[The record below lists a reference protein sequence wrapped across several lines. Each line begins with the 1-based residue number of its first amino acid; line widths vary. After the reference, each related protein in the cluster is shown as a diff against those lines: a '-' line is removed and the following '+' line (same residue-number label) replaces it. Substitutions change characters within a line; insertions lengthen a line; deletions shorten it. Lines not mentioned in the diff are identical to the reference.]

1 MYRYHSKQ
9 FDIVHDSRSITMMSS
24 SLYRRYVVIAIPIL
38 LLLLDHAAVVV
49 SSSSSSSSSS
59 SVSFSNNNDEGIAV
73 LGLGGMGTA
82 VALCL
87 ATTSAAQQRQRNVA
101 VHVWNRSPPSDL
113 TGLTSS
119 TTVHAHMAYA
129 VGNATTI
136 LVVID
141 NWEGAQ
147 QVTRNVVAEVLM
159 LPPSPPK
166 KRTVIVFSTYTPNE
180 IQEFAMAL
188 NHQNNNNGG
197 VTAVNLVGGAIVG
210 IPETICSPA
219 SLVLLSAAPSAVAY
233 SSSTKELLDPL
244 GTVVSIDMND
254 NNDNNDPNHNVVGLA
269 SLLNIALILTITFGL
284 AGSELALLMIQTA
297 AAMADSRSV
306 ARLLDV
312 YNRLARNEAVY
323 YIGMLLP
330 LVSQSFADASFRAT
344 YVPATTLHAL
354 LQKVCDY
361 LHESLHLPETFL
373 RAYVTALATVQ
384 DPDEGPVA
392 WTKPILLQLSSSTTR
407 PTTATATTTATT
419 LPSLSGEEL

>member
-1 MYRYHSKQ
+1 MYWYHSKQ

-24 SLYRRYVVIAIPIL
+24 CSLYRRYVVIGIPIL
-38 LLLLDHAAVVV
+38 LLLSDHAAVVV
-49 SSSSSSSSSS
+49 SSSSSSS
-59 SVSFSNNNDEGIAV
+59 VSLSNNNDEGIAV

-82 VALCL
+82 VARCL
-87 ATTSAAQQRQRNVA
+87 AQESSSAQQGQRKVA

-113 TGLTSS
+113 TGLASS
-119 TTVHAHMAYA
+119 TTTRHTNMAYA

-147 QVTRNVVAEVLM
+147 QVTRNVVAEVLL
-159 LPPSPPK
+159 LPPSRK

-197 VTAVNLVGGAIVG
+197 MTAVNLVGGAIVG

-233 SSSTKELLDPL
+233 SSSTKQLLDPL
-244 GTVVSIDMND
+244 GTVVSIDMNG
-254 NNDNNDPNHNVVGLA
+254 NDDNDPNNNVIGLA

-297 AAMADSRSV
+297 ATAMADSRSV
-306 ARLLDV
+306 VRLLDV

-344 YVPATTLHAL
+344 YVPATTLRAL

-373 RAYVTALATVQ
+373 RAYVAALATVQ

-407 PTTATATTTATT
+407 PTTTTTT